1 MKAVKNMNLSEFAVL
16 VYNHLKK
23 KGIRCVLTGGACV
36 SIYTDNQYQSYDLD
50 FIDET
55 ESSRKEVNQALSEI
69 GFFEENRYFRHPD
82 TKFFVEFPSG
92 PLSVGSEPVKNIVT
106 LKFPSGQLKL
116 LSPTDCVKDRL
127 SAYYHW
133 NDRQSLEQALLVA
146 RNQKI
151 DLKEIRRWSKHENKL
166 REFNLIQKLFNN
178 NIP

>member
-1 MKAVKNMNLSEFAVL
+1 MKAIKNMNLSEFAVL
-16 VYNHLKK
+16 VYNQLKK
-23 KGIRCVLTGGACV
+23 KGICCVLTGGACV
-36 SIYTDNQYQSYDLD
+36 SIYTDNKYQSYDLD

-55 ESSRKEVNQALSEI
+55 ESSRKEVNKALSEI

-106 LKFPSGQLKL
+106 LKLPSGQLKL

-133 NDRQSLEQALLVA
+133 KDLQSLEQALLVA
-146 RNQKI
+146 KNQKI
-151 DLKEIRRWSKHENKL
+151 DLKELRRWSKHENKL
-166 REFNLIQKLFNN
+166 QEFETIKGKFR
-178 NIP
+178 